1 MTDKQKPACWMTQ
14 AERLRAMLAH
24 ADRHCISSDVV
35 FAVLVALE
43 DAFFIQ
49 SDGDE
54 YNNDEAIAAFKAL
67 EAEIAT
73 QNNAVP
79 AAGSDGSHSDGNRVR
94 ASDPPTGNTTVQFT
108 HGDDIAVRLTR
119 WCEKPT
125 DIAATQP
132 LMDEAA
138 REIERLRLTDEER
151 QAIERAVDALVH
163 IGDISPGAVSADVRA
178 AATLRKLLAK
188 D

>member
-1 MTDKQKPACWMTQ
+1 MTDNQLPEGFMTQ
-14 AERLRAMLAH
+14 AERLRAIVAH
-24 ADRHCISSDVV
+24 ADRHCISSDVL
-35 FAVLVALE
+35 FSVLVALE

-94 ASDPPTGNTTVQFT
+94 ASDPPAGNTTVQFT

-119 WCEKPT
+119 WCEQFA
-125 DIAATQP
+125 DRAETQA
-132 LMDEAA
+132 LMDQAA
-138 REIERLRLTDEER
+138 CEIERLRLTDEER
-151 QAIERAVDALVH
+151 EAIQLAAEVVDDEYYGTNCKKELA
-163 IGDISPGAVSADVRA
+163 A
-178 AATLRKLLAK
+178 AATLRALLERLS
-188 D
+188 

>member
-1 MTDKQKPACWMTQ
+1 MQRVKMTDNQLPQGWMTQ
-14 AERLRAMLAH
+14 AERLRAIVAH
-24 ADRHCISSDVV
+24 ADRHCISSDVL

-79 AAGSDGSHSDGNRVR
+79 AAGSDGSRSDSNRVR
-94 ASDPPTGNTTVQFT
+94 ASDPPAGNTTVQCT
-108 HGDDIAVRLTR
+108 HGDDITVRLTR
-119 WCEKPT
+119 WCEQPA
-125 DIAATQP
+125 DRAETQG
-132 LMDEAA
+132 LMDQAA
-138 REIERLRLTDEER
+138 REIERLRLTEEER
-151 QAIERAVDALVH
+151 AAIEWCLSLPMLDRDAVRMM
-163 IGDISPGAVSADVRA
+163 P
-178 AATLRKLLAK
+178 LRSLLTRLK
-188 D
+188 